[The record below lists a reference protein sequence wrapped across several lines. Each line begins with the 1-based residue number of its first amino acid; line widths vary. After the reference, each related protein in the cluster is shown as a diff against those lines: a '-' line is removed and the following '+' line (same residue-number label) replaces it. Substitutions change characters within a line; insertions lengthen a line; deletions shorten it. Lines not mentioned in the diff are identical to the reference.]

1 MRKLLDPCFHNVWNK
16 EQQALNKKRLSKD
29 IEVVIENE
37 SFNLFQ
43 GQEKVS
49 TTAADPNRDGINLD
63 VENADTE
70 ELDYVDDVIDDGEL
84 SDIDDS
90 MVEEILQDKE
100 ENIQVTSS
108 QQPHQPST
116 SATLNLTDEQLATHP
131 RVRSLFDQFW
141 NEKMKEI
148 DRNRE
153 GKNTKD
159 RNKSGNKNKHKNLG
173 NIGNPAVNM
182 LIKSPSDT
190 TIYV

>member
-90 MVEEILQDKE
+90 MVEEIPQDKE

-108 QQPHQPST
+108 HQPHQPST
-116 SATLNLTDEQLATHP
+116 SATLNLTDEQLVTHP

-141 NEKMKEI
+141 NEKMKETETEKVRIQKMEINLGI
-148 DRNRE
+148 D
-153 GKNTKD
+153 
-159 RNKSGNKNKHKNLG
+159 KHKNLG

-182 LIKSPSDT
+182 VIKSPSDT